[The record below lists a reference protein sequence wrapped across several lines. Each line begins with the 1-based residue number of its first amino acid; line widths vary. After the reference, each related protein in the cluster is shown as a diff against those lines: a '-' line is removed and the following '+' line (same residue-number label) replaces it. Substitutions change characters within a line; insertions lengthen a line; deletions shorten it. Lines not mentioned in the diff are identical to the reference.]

1 MVPMTLSQE
10 QVPKCGGPM
19 GIVII
24 GGLLASTL
32 VTLIVVPILYR
43 VMSRRGERDKKKGQ
57 RSKYVFM
64 QLADNDEQE

>member
-1 MVPMTLSQE
+1 MTLSQGTGSE
-10 QVPKCGGPM
+10 MWRPM

-32 VTLIVVPILYR
+32 VTLIVVPILYS
-43 VMSRRGERDKKKGQ
+43 VMSRRGERDKEKGQ